1 MPRTGRV
8 ILPNYPHH
16 VVQRGHNRQVVF
28 PQSQDYRYYLD
39 TLLEWKAGYDIK
51 VYAWC
56 LMTNH
61 AHLVLEP
68 PEAVENLGRL
78 MKRLAG
84 RQTRYVNRRLGR
96 SGTLWEGRYK
106 SSPIQMDDYFLAC
119 CRYVELNPVRAGMV
133 DDPDNYPWSSYRN
146 RPVLSASGLL
156 DEHPT
161 YRSLG
166 RSPAERLQH
175 YRHFVLAG
183 IPDAELRLI
192 RQSLQRCQLTGDG
205 RFVDTVERLTG
216 RRIEHKAPGRQ
227 PSPR

>member
-16 VVQRGHNRQVVF
+16 VVQRGHNRQIVF

-61 AHLVLEP
+61 VHLVLEP

-84 RQTRYVNRRLGR
+84 RQTRYVNRRLAR

-106 SSPIQMDDYFLAC
+106 SSPIQTDAYFLAC

-133 DDPDNYPWSSYRN
+133 ADPDSYPWSSYCS
-146 RPVLSASGLL
+146 RPTSSSTGLL

-161 YRSLG
+161 YRALG
-166 RSPAERLQH
+166 RSPVERLQQ
-175 YRHFVLAG
+175 YRQFVRAG
-183 IPDAELRLI
+183 TPDAELQLI

-216 RRIEHKAPGRQ
+216 RRVEHKAPGRQ
-227 PSPR
+227 PLPK